1 MMEIIK
7 ECWCQ
12 NAAARLTSLRIN
24 KKLTRLLAD
33 CKSPVI
39 VSEVEQDIIDLLKP
53 SSRTK
58 MVDDGLG
65 YKI

>member
-1 MMEIIK
+1 MEIIK

-33 CKSPVI
+33 CKSPAI

-53 SSRTK
+53 SSHAK
-58 MVDDGLG
+58 MVEDCVG
-65 YKI
+65 YNI